1 MKYDCFKFF
10 VVLDFWLKYSG
21 LRNLI
26 RKNWNKWYIVWKI
39 ELIGIKIFLL
49 FLEINK
55 ILLLV
60 Y

>member
-26 RKNWNKWYIVWKI
+26 KKIWNKWYIVLKI
-39 ELIGIKIFLL
+39 ELDGK
-49 FLEINK
+49 
-55 ILLLV
+55 
-60 Y
+60 